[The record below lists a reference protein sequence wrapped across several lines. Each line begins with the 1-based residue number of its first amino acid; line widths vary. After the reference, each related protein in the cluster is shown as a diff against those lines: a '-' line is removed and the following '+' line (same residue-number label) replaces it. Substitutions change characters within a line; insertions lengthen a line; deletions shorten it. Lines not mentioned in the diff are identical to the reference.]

1 MGRFSKALNSL
12 QYSGQPLTGV
22 WYRAVQTKF
31 LGTALASRHTTLM
44 PSRFGSGRLGSGGAG
59 PQLLYLG
66 QDHQVALLE
75 VGALLGSPS
84 IAGGFVAHPATTW
97 TVLNV
102 TVQLQSVLDLTDVT
116 VQTALG
122 TSAQELT
129 GDWFGYQL
137 RALAWASVS
146 APLGLAPT
154 QELGE
159 DLVQAASYH
168 GPWEGFLTLSSR
180 APDRR
185 NLVVF
190 PNQLEAGSSIKWM
203 DPLTNIEVKIEHGSI
218 AP

>member
-1 MGRFSKALNSL
+1 M
-12 QYSGQPLTGV
+12 
-22 WYRAVQTKF
+22 
-31 LGTALASRHTTLM
+31 
-44 PSRFGSGRLGSGGAG
+44 
-59 PQLLYLG
+59 
-66 QDHQVALLE
+66 LE
-75 VGALLGSPS
+75 VGALLGAPS
-84 IAGGFVAHPATTW
+84 IPGGFVAHPATTW

-102 TVQLQSVLDLTDVT
+102 TIQLQNVLDLTDVT
-116 VQTALG
+116 VQAALKM
-122 TSAQELT
+122 SAQELT

-159 DLVQAASYH
+159 DLVQAASPR
-168 GPWEGFLTLSSR
+168 GPWEGFLTLSAR

-203 DPLTNIEVKIEHGSI
+203 DPLANMEVRIEHGSV